1 MRLPCAKQLPGW
13 KPPFLKTVKI
23 WPLHQKKT
31 LLVFSLQ
38 SVKDCFYLTSSLP
51 LPYYLLPPFSSTWNS
66 FLTWVGFERSSN
78 ITHCFRATL
87 KWHFRTMDSRPHL
100 FSISSSP
107 SAPKDMPLSEH
118 PHVTSTHFEK
128 IRKKKKG
135 KRVYW
140 LFLAP
145 QRLSWFEMIKGKTL
159 VRNLGKRKS
168 LRSVVAIMREYG
180 WGINKIKIRPI
191 TQSTWNCLK
200 FQVYIIDI

>member
-1 MRLPCAKQLPGW
+1 MGMRLPCAKQLPGW

-128 IRKKKKG
+128 IRKKKKR
-135 KRVYW
+135 K
-140 LFLAP
+140 
-145 QRLSWFEMIKGKTL
+145 
-159 VRNLGKRKS
+159 KS
-168 LRSVVAIMREYG
+168 LLTFSSTTTSLLVWDDKRENPGQELREEEISSICSGNNERIWLRY
-180 WGINKIKIRPI
+180 
-191 TQSTWNCLK
+191 Q
-200 FQVYIIDI
+200 